1 MKSALDHGELG
12 QGLVEFAVIFPIFL
26 IFVLGIL
33 DLGIAV
39 QHRATLQH
47 AAREGARYAATRDN
61 SDGGT
66 FVMDRTID
74 QAKGLVEETDVCITY
89 ENLDGGDID
98 PGDAVDVEIEYI
110 YEPFIL
116 RTVAGFFGGDVPDF
130 DMTVTGS
137 ARLEKELDNETG
149 LCP

>member
-1 MKSALDHGELG
+1 MQRPRNHGELG

-39 QHRATLQH
+39 QQRATLQH
-47 AAREGARYAATRDN
+47 AAREGARFAATRDN

-89 ENLDGGDID
+89 EDIDGGEID
-98 PGDAVDVEIEYI
+98 PGDAVDVEIEYN

-116 RTVAGFFGGDVPDF
+116 RTIAGFFQGDVPDI

-137 ARLEKELDNETG
+137 ARLEKELDDTDG